1 MHVNSSIVWIN
12 CANKMDYTRR
22 REYLYNMETKLLL
35 NLSRSSKYP
44 ISRREV
50 NNYKEDLFS
59 DEEADWRQTILR
71 ASGVSQIQG
80 ELAVF
85 PLVLTAST
93 LFMASLNEHTGM
105 VIKLGVLMPASAI
118 LVSPPV

>member
-1 MHVNSSIVWIN
+1 
-12 CANKMDYTRR
+12 
-22 REYLYNMETKLLL
+22 METKLLL

-50 NNYKEDLFS
+50 NNYKDLFS